1 MCALLLACTES
12 IILTI
17 NQNLFFFTPL
27 CALIPQ
33 RGGTH
38 PFKKNS
44 DLRQSTWCAPPPANH
59 LDIARP
65 HTVNKLSAAIFHLK
79 NQKK

>member
-1 MCALLLACTES
+1 MCSLLLACTES

-17 NQNLFFFTPL
+17 NQNLFFTPL
-27 CALIPQ
+27 CGLIPQ

-44 DLRQSTWCAPPPANH
+44 DIVAPPPANH
-59 LDIARP
+59 SDIARP
-65 HTVNKLSAAIFHLK
+65 HTVNKLSAAIFYLK